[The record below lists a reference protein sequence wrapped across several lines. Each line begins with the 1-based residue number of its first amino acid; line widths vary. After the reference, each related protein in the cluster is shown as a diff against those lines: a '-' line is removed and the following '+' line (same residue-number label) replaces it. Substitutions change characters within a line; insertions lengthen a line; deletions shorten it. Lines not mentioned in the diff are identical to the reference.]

1 MKKNLVEIYA
11 LAVCFFTVACFVIV
25 AGMTAWDVVQLSA
38 PEFTIN
44 NDQYEAHLSDQ
55 QYRDWLIQRNQHKE
69 DEYVP
74 PSGQNLTDARNTS
87 WQQALKGEQRSALQS
102 LAQNFIILVIDI
114 LVFMAHWVIAKKSR
128 ESHS

>member
-25 AGMTAWDVVQLSA
+25 AGMTAWDAVQLSA

-44 NDQYEAHLSDQ
+44 NNEYEAHLSDQ
-55 QYRDWLIQRNQHKE
+55 QYRDWLAQRNQYNE
-69 DEYVP
+69 DAFIL
-74 PSGQNLTDARNTS
+74 PSGQDLTDARNAS
-87 WQQALKGEQRSALQS
+87 WQQEIKSEQRSALQS

-114 LVFMAHWVIAKKSR
+114 LVFMAHWIIARKSR
-128 ESHS
+128 DSHS